1 MTIQYGQ
8 VESYFDTERIRELEN
23 GTDIRITES
32 GDTRITG
39 DTAVN
44 MSVSSLSATGTKK
57 TILLQDAYVKFSGIW
72 RSTEPYVKHEGV
84 WKDPYAIYVKQSG
97 VWRRVY

>member
-8 VESYFDTERIRELEN
+8 VQSYFDTERIRELEN

-44 MSVSSLSATGTKK
+44 MSVSYLSASGTR
-57 TILLQDAYVKFSGIW
+57 INPLRDAYVKFSGIW
-72 RSTEPYVKHEGV
+72 RSTEPYVKHDGT
-84 WKDPYAIYVKQSG
+84 WKEPYAIYVKQSG

>member
-8 VESYFDTERIRELEN
+8 VKSFFDSDYIRVLEN

-32 GDTRITG
+32 SDTRITG
-39 DTAVN
+39 LTAVN
-44 MSVSSLSATGTKK
+44 MSVSSLSAKGTKK
-57 TILLQDAYVKFSGIW
+57 GILRDAYIKFSSIW

-84 WKDPYAIYVKQSG
+84 WKEPFAIYIKQSG
-97 VWRRVY
+97 VWTRVY

>member
-8 VESYFDTERIRELEN
+8 VESYFDTSRIRELEN

-44 MSVSSLSATGTKK
+44 MSVSSLSATGTRSG
-57 TILLQDAYVKFSGIW
+57 ILQDAYVKYSGIW
-72 RSTEPYVKHEGV
+72 RNTEPYVKYEGV

-97 VWRRVY
+97 VWTRVY

>member
-8 VESYFDTERIRELEN
+8 VQSYFDTSRIRELEN

-44 MSVSSLSATGTKK
+44 MSVSSISATGTR
-57 TILLQDAYVKFSGIW
+57 IGILQDAYVKYSGIW
-72 RSTEPYVKHEGV
+72 RNTEPYVKHNGV

>member
-8 VESYFDTERIRELEN
+8 VQSGFIDALTRTLEN
-23 GTDIRITES
+23 ATDIRITES
-32 GDTRITG
+32 SDTRITG
-39 DTAVN
+39 EAAWN
-44 MSVSSLSATGTKK
+44 LSFSSLSATGTKFS
-57 TILLQDAYVKFSGIW
+57 LVPDAYIKFSGIW

-97 VWRRVY
+97 VWTRVY